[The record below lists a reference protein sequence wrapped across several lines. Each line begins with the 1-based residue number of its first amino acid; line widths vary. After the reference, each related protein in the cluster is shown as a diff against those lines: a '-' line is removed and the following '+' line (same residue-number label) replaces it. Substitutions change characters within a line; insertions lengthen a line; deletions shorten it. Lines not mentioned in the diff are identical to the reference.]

1 MKFLKYSIQTLAIC
15 GLMALSLN
23 GLAQENYKTLNEA
36 EESKYYRGSEQHEVV
51 KIRRVDD
58 KISKKPKNVIFLIG
72 DGMGLTQL
80 TAGYFANGEKLNM
93 MAFSNVGFSTT
104 SSADNLITDS
114 AAAGT
119 ALSTGQKTKNGAIGV
134 DVNLQPIENIRE
146 KLEKKGLATG
156 VVSTSAITHATPA
169 AFIAHQSARSSY
181 EGIAADFLKTNVDV
195 FIGGGYKHFTERED
209 GVNLIPQLE
218 AKGYQVLTDMDKI
231 SQVRSG
237 KLAGLTAAEHNP
249 QMTQGRGDMLPVAT
263 RTAMQILSNDKDG
276 FFLMVEGSQ
285 IDWGG
290 HQHDTRYIVTE
301 VLDFDKAVGEAL
313 KFAINNKETL
323 VIVTA
328 DHETGGM
335 GIVSGNLE
343 KKVLEGGYT
352 TADHSPVMV
361 PVMAFG
367 PGSELFRGFYDNTDI
382 PKKIMQALGK

>member
-1 MKFLKYSIQTLAIC
+1 M
-15 GLMALSLN
+15 G
-23 GLAQENYKTLNEA
+23 
-36 EESKYYRGSEQHEVV
+36 
-51 KIRRVDD
+51 
-58 KISKKPKNVIFLIG
+58 ISQV
-72 DGMGLTQL
+72 

-146 KLEKKGLATG
+146 KLETKGLATG

-169 AFIAHQSARSSY
+169 AFMAHQSARSSY

-195 FIGGGYKHFTERED
+195 FIGGGYKHFAERED

-231 SQVRSG
+231 AQVKSG

-249 QMTQGRGDMLPVAT
+249 QMTRGRGDMLPVAT
-263 RTAMQILSNDKDG
+263 RTAMQILNNDKDG

-290 HQHDTRYIVTE
+290 HQHDTKYIVTE